1 MAAVA
6 DNKGIRLKQ
15 RLSRIAVFI
24 SITLLG
30 LKVWA
35 WSTSHS
41 LAILSDALNSLLDV
55 FSYTTVAFS
64 MRIQDQ
70 APDESHPFGHRR
82 AEPLA
87 SMLIAIVAAL
97 LGFNLAKDGVIALF
111 APTAATLTPTAI
123 YLMIFAIVAKIGLVI
138 AYNKTWKITSSP
150 AVYASMVDSRNDIL
164 TSCAALFGFLFGGI
178 WDALAA
184 LVIGL
189 WVMWSGVRIGLDN
202 VDYLMGKTASTEYVD
217 KLRQIAL
224 SVPGVVGTNDIRA
237 HYVGDQLH
245 VELHAEVSADISIV
259 DGHLIESTLRDRLE
273 ALDEVGHAF
282 IHLDPIKRPPSK

>member
-6 DNKGIRLKQ
+6 DPQGIRLKQ
-15 RLSRIAVFI
+15 RLSRIAVVI

-35 WSTSHS
+35 WSASQS

-64 MRIQDQ
+64 MRVQDQ

-97 LGFNLAKDGVIALF
+97 LGFNLVKDGILALF
-111 APTAATLTPTAI
+111 APTAATISSTAI
-123 YLMIFAIVAKIGLVI
+123 YIMIIAIVAKISLVI
-138 AYNKTWKITSSP
+138 AYRKTWKLTASP
-150 AVYASMVDSRNDIL
+150 AIYASLVDSRNDIL
-164 TSCAALFGFLFGGI
+164 TSCAALIGFLFGGV

-184 LVIGL
+184 LIIGL
-189 WVMWSGVRIGLDN
+189 WVIWSGVRIGLDN
-202 VDYLMGKTASTEYVD
+202 MDYLMGKTASREYVE
-217 KLRQIAL
+217 KLRQVAL

-245 VELHAEVSADISIV
+245 VELHAEVSSDINIV
-259 DGHLIESTLRDRLE
+259 DGHRIEISLRDRLE
-273 ALDEVGHAF
+273 ALDEVGRAF
-282 IHLDPIKRPPSK
+282 IHLDPISRQQ

>member
-6 DNKGIRLKQ
+6 DNRGIRLKQ
-15 RLSRIAVFI
+15 RLSRIAVII

-30 LKVWA
+30 LKLWA
-35 WSTSHS
+35 WSVSHS
-41 LAILSDALNSLLDV
+41 LAILSDTLNSLLDV

-70 APDESHPFGHRR
+70 APDASHPFGHRR

-97 LGFNLAKDGVIALF
+97 LGFNLAKDGVLALIA
-111 APTAATLTPTAI
+111 PSETTLTPTAVYI
-123 YLMIFAIVAKIGLVI
+123 MVIAIAAKIGLVI
-138 AYNKTWKITSSP
+138 AYDKAWKITASP
-150 AVYASMVDSRNDIL
+150 AIYASMVDSRNDIL
-164 TSCAALFGFLFGGI
+164 MSCAALFGFLYGGI
-178 WDALAA
+178 WDASAA
-184 LVIGL
+184 LIIGL

-202 VDYLMGKTASTEYVD
+202 MDYLMGKTASTEYID
-217 KLRQIAL
+217 KLRRIAL
-224 SVPGVVGTNDIRA
+224 SVPGVLGTNDIRA

-245 VELHAEVSADISIV
+245 VELHAEVSAEIGIV
-259 DGHLIESTLRDRLE
+259 DGHLIEVALRDRLE

-282 IHLDPIKRPPSK
+282 IHLDPVRKPPV